1 MFLSEP
7 DIAPAQREL
16 YDKDLHDDGYVAN
29 ATRAWAWLPE
39 SRAGLYALMVEA
51 SRAGNLSY
59 RDAGILVTATASRL
73 GDSYC
78 SLAWGTR
85 LASSADP
92 GTALAVLRG
101 ELSEEMTPREAAIA
115 DWARQLVADPNA
127 TTQQDVDRLHQAG
140 LSDAEIFATT
150 VYVALRIAFSTV
162 NDGIGARPDSELV
175 AEAPSELV
183 AAIDFGRTPEPTP
196 SQSS

>member
-7 DIAPAQREL
+7 DIAPAQRDL
-16 YDKDLHDDGYVAN
+16 FDKDLHDDGYVAN

-39 SRAGLYALMVEA
+39 SRAGLYTLMVEA

-59 RDAGILVTATASRL
+59 RDAGILVTAAASRL

-85 LASSADP
+85 LAASADP

-101 ELSEEMTPREAAIA
+101 ELSEEMTPREAAMA

-127 TTQQDVDRLHQAG
+127 TTQQDVDRLRQVG

-183 AAIDFGRTPEPTP
+183 TAIDFGRTPEPIP
-196 SQSS
+196 SQM